1 MDNTINYKT
10 IEIDRRMIEK
20 IRIYE
25 KKLITDS
32 YFKNAKK
39 KTQRRK
45 LKFSFSYFFYIL

>member
-39 KTQRRK
+39 KLREEN
-45 LKFSFSYFFYIL
+45 